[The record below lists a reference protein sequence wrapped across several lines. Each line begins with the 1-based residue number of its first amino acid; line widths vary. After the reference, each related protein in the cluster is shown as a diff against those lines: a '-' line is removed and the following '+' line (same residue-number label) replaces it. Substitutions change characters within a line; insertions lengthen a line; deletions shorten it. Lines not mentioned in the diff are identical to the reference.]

1 VKEDIGKAILLNPDL
16 NQSDI
21 SRGSGVGYPPMCVA
35 LAAANRSTLTSEV
48 RRQKHKDLATLASDR
63 YLFSIF
69 ETRIKKKVDE
79 EGFQNGDQNVNEEV
93 MSLCSPYC
101 RY

>member
-1 VKEDIGKAILLNPDL
+1 MKEDIGKAILLNPDL

-48 RRQKHKDLATLASDR
+48 RRHKYKDLATLASDR

-69 ETRIKKKVDE
+69 ESRIKKKVDD
-79 EGFQNGDQNVNEEV
+79 EGSKNGDETINKEV

-101 RY
+101 R